1 MLTPFFRIYGSGKLA
16 YKTLQAIVNNVITE
30 LGLVAG
36 SAVQTYTEPQAA
48 LAVNRMFDYMLG
60 KQEWDHLTTWDRFT
74 LDGTTGVVTGTFS
87 GVRDANDILDVRPLR
102 LRSTISRAVGTDH
115 LDAQGNDAVY
125 WSPIAWNAAN
135 VDKLIQFW
143 PATATGTVDIKS
155 LKRPEVFTAGDDVV
169 PFDPLV
175 IELGA
180 TWYVLQG
187 DGLNA
192 GNAEKVR
199 VMFDLAYTDL
209 VSRKNKL
216 EIGHGMGYR
225 NDTIRLREV

>member
-1 MLTPFFRIYGSGKLA
+1 MA
-16 YKTLQAIVNNVITE
+16 YKTLQEICNNVITE

-48 LAVNRMFDYMLG
+48 LAVNRMFDYMVG
-60 KQEWDHLTTWDRFT
+60 KQEWDHLITWDRFT
-74 LDGTTGVVTGTFS
+74 LNGTTGLVTGTFT

-102 LRSTISRAVGTDH
+102 LRTTISRAIGTQF
-115 LDAQGNDAVY
+115 LDAEGNDAVY
-125 WSPIAWNAAN
+125 WTPLAWNDADAA
-135 VDKLIQFW
+135 KMIKFW
-143 PATATGTVDIKS
+143 PITATGTVDIKS
-155 LKRPEVFTAGDDVV
+155 YKRPAPFVDGNDIV

-180 TWYVLQG
+180 AWYVLQG

-199 VMFDLAYTDL
+199 VMYDLAYTDL
-209 VSRKNKL
+209 VSRTNRL
-216 EIGHGMGYR
+216 EIGHGVGYR
-225 NDTIRLREV
+225 NDLVRLREV